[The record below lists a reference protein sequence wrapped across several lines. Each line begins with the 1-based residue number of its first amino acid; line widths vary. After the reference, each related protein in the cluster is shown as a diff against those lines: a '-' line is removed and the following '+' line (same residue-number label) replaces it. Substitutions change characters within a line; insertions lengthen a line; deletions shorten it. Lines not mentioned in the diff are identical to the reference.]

1 MARLM
6 KEWTIDALGAEN
18 LKITERR
25 VPEPGPGEVL
35 VRTTAVSLN
44 FRDKLV
50 LDNGMGMPLSF
61 PFVPGSD
68 MAGVVEA
75 VGRGVSRFQPGDRVI
90 SVFDPTWIDGQKPGT
105 ARHPTSFAL
114 GGLNPGVASQYVA
127 FPEDWFV
134 AAPESLDDGE
144 ASTLPCAGVTAWF
157 ALVEKGHPK
166 AGDRVVVQGTGG
178 VSLFG
183 LQIAKAHG
191 AEVIVTSA
199 SQEKL
204 ERALALGADHG
215 INRVKEDWAERVLE
229 ITGDHGADHILEM
242 AGGTNLG
249 KSLQAVAVQG
259 RISVIGV
266 FEGAETSAPV
276 TPVLLK
282 SPVIQGIGVA
292 HRRALEDFTVAI
304 DRTAIKPVI
313 DARYSFEQ
321 FREALAH
328 LDRGPFGKVVV
339 EF

>member
-6 KEWTIDALGAEN
+6 KEWTVDALGAQN
-18 LKITERR
+18 LKITERA

-50 LDNGMGMPLSF
+50 LENGMGMPLSF

-75 VGRGVSRFQPGDRVI
+75 VGRDVTRFKAGDRVI

-105 ARHPTSFAL
+105 ARHPTSYAL

-199 SQEKL
+199 SPDKL
-204 ERALALGADHG
+204 ARARALGADHG
-215 INRVKEDWAERVLE
+215 INRASEDWAERVLE
-229 ITGDHGADHILEM
+229 ITGDQGADHILEM
-242 AGGTNLG
+242 AGGANLG

-266 FEGAETSAPV
+266 FEGAEISAPV

-292 HRRALEDFTVAI
+292 HRRALEDLTAAV
-304 DRTAIKPVI
+304 DRTGIKPVI
-313 DARYSFEQ
+313 DARYPFEQ
-321 FREALAH
+321 FPAALAH

>member
-6 KEWTIDALGAEN
+6 KEWTIDELGARN
-18 LKITERR
+18 LKLTERP
-25 VPEPGPGEVL
+25 VPQAGPGEVL

-50 LDNGMGMPLSF
+50 LENGMGMPLAF

-75 VGRGVSRFQPGDRVI
+75 VGSDVSRFRAGDRVI
-90 SVFDPTWIDGQKPGT
+90 SVFDPSWIDGQKPGT
-105 ARHPTSFAL
+105 ARRPTSFAL
-114 GGLNPGVASQYVA
+114 GGLNPGVASEYVA
-127 FPEDWFV
+127 FPQDWFV
-134 AAPESLDDGE
+134 HAPKSLDDGE

-157 ALVEKGHPK
+157 ALVEKGRPK

-199 SQEKL
+199 SRDKL
-204 ERALALGADHG
+204 KRALELGADHG
-215 INRVKEDWAERVLE
+215 IDRVNEDWVERVLE
-229 ITGDHGADHILEM
+229 ITGDHGADHILEL
-242 AGGTNLG
+242 AGGANLG
-249 KSLQAVAVQG
+249 RSLQAVAVQG

-266 FEGAETSAPV
+266 LEGAELSAPV
-276 TPVLLK
+276 SSVLLK
-282 SPVIQGIGVA
+282 SPVIQGIGVG
-292 HRRALEDFTVAI
+292 HRRALEDLVAAV
-304 DRTAIKPVI
+304 DQTGLKPVV
-313 DARYSFEQ
+313 DARYRFED

-328 LDRGPFGKVVV
+328 LDRGAFGKVVV
-339 EF
+339 EV

>member
-1 MARLM
+1 MTRWM
-6 KEWTIDALGAEN
+6 KEWTIDRFGAQN
-18 LKITERR
+18 LRLSERT
-25 VPEPGPGEVL
+25 VPEAGPGEVL

-50 LDNGMGMPLSF
+50 LENGMGMPIAF

-75 VGRGVSRFQPGDRVI
+75 VGSGVTRFRTGDRVI
-90 SVFDPTWIDGQKPGT
+90 SVFDPTWLDGQKPGT
-105 ARHPTSFAL
+105 ARYPTSFAL

-127 FPEDWFV
+127 FPEGWFLH
-134 AAPESLDDGE
+134 APASLDDGE

-157 ALVEKGHPK
+157 ALVEKGHLR

-191 AEVIVTSA
+191 AEVIVTSG
-199 SQEKL
+199 SQDKL
-204 ERALALGADHG
+204 DRARALGADHG
-215 INRVKEDWAERVLE
+215 INRLMDDWAERVLE
-229 ITGDHGADHILEM
+229 ITGDHGADHILEL
-242 AGGTNLG
+242 ASGTNLG
-249 KSLQAVAVQG
+249 KSLQAVAMQG

-266 FEGAETSAPV
+266 LEGGELSTPAPF
-276 TPVLLK
+276 VLLK
-282 SPVIQGIGVA
+282 SPVIQGIGVG
-292 HRRALEDFTVAI
+292 HRRALEDLVGAI
-304 DRTAIKPVI
+304 DRTRIKPVI
-313 DARYSFEQ
+313 DARYPFEQ

>member
-259 RISVIGV
+259 RISVIGM
-266 FEGAETSAPV
+266 FEGAEISAPV

>member
-6 KEWTIDALGAEN
+6 KEWAIDTFGAKN
-18 LKITERR
+18 LKIAERA
-25 VPEPGPGEVL
+25 VPEAGPGEVL

-50 LDNGMGMPLSF
+50 LENGMGMPLAF

-75 VGRGVSRFQPGDRVI
+75 VGRGVTRFEPGDRVI
-90 SVFDPTWIDGQKPGT
+90 SVFDPTWIDGRKPGT
-105 ARHPTSFAL
+105 ARHPTSYAL

-157 ALVEKGHPK
+157 ALVEKGRPK

-199 SQEKL
+199 SQDKL

-215 INRVKEDWAERVLE
+215 INRLKEDWAERVLE

-242 AGGTNLG
+242 AGGANLG

-266 FEGAETSAPV
+266 FEGAEISAPV

-292 HRRALEDFTVAI
+292 HRRALEDLVGAI
-304 DRTAIKPVI
+304 DRTGIKPVI
-313 DARYSFEQ
+313 DARYPFE
-321 FREALAH
+321 RLKDALAH

>member
-6 KEWTIDALGAEN
+6 KEWTIDRFGAAN
-18 LKITERR
+18 LKLTERR
-25 VPEPGPGEVL
+25 VPEAGPGEVL
-35 VRTTAVSLN
+35 VRTTALSLN

-50 LDNGMGMPLSF
+50 LENGMGMPLSF

-75 VGRGVSRFQPGDRVI
+75 VGRGVTRFQPGDRVI

-114 GGLNPGVASQYVA
+114 GGLNPGVASEYVA

-134 AAPESLDDGE
+134 KAPESLDDAE

-199 SQEKL
+199 SDEKL

-215 INRVKEDWAERVLE
+215 INRVSEDWAERVLE
-229 ITGDHGADHILEM
+229 ITGDRGADHILEI
-242 AGGTNLG
+242 AGGANLG

-266 FEGAETSAPV
+266 FEGAEISAPV

-292 HRRALEDFTVAI
+292 HRRALEDLVGAI
-304 DRTAIKPVI
+304 DRTGIKPVI
-313 DARYSFEQ
+313 DARYRFSELPD
-321 FREALAH
+321 ALAH

-339 EF
+339 EV

>member
-6 KEWTIDALGAEN
+6 KAWTIDTLGAEN
-18 LKITERR
+18 LKITERP
-25 VPEPGPGEVL
+25 VPEAGPGEVL

-50 LDNGMGMPLSF
+50 LENGMGMPLSF

-75 VGRGVSRFQPGDRVI
+75 VGSGVTRFQPGERVI

-134 AAPESLDDGE
+134 KAPESLDDGE

-199 SQEKL
+199 SQDKL
-204 ERALALGADHG
+204 KRALALGADHG
-215 INRVKEDWAERVLE
+215 INRLAEDWAERVLE
-229 ITGDHGADHILEM
+229 ITGDRGADHILEI
-242 AGGTNLG
+242 AGGANLG

-266 FEGAETSAPV
+266 FEGAEISAPV

-292 HRRALEDFTVAI
+292 HRRALADLVGAI
-304 DRTAIKPVI
+304 DRTGIKPVI
-313 DARYSFEQ
+313 DARYPFERFQ
-321 FREALAH
+321 DALAH